1 MNNST
6 EAIIYQVEANVYYKG
21 HVERIR
27 MDVYNLE
34 RIDIILGIPWLQVH
48 NPEINWETREVKIT
62 RCLLLCRK
70 NMKLKEE
77 KRAKK
82 GKKIVTLE
90 EKKIVKW
97 AVDDKEDWGR
107 EKKVEVDH
115 RKTEIMVPWEFLK
128 QSQREY

>member
-6 EAIIYQVEANVYYKG
+6 EAIIYQVKANVYYKD

-27 MDVYNLE
+27 MDVCNLE

-82 GKKIVTLE
+82 GKKIATLE
-90 EKKIVKW
+90 EKKIVK
-97 AVDDKEDWGR
+97 
-107 EKKVEVDH
+107 
-115 RKTEIMVPWEFLK
+115 
-128 QSQREY
+128 

>member
-6 EAIIYQVEANVYYKG
+6 EAIIYQVEANVYYKD

-82 GKKIVTLE
+82 GKKIATLE
-90 EKKIVKW
+90 EKKIVKQ

-115 RKTEIMVPWEFLK
+115 RKTEIMVLWEFLK
-128 QSQREY
+128 

>member
-6 EAIIYQVEANVYYKG
+6 EAIIYQVEANVYYKD

-97 AVDDKEDWGR
+97 AVDNKEDWGR

-115 RKTEIMVPWEFLK
+115 RKTEIMVLWEFLK
-128 QSQREY
+128 

>member
-6 EAIIYQVEANVYYKG
+6 EAIIYQVEANVYYKD

-82 GKKIVTLE
+82 GKKIATLE
-90 EKKIVKW
+90 EKKIVK
-97 AVDDKEDWGR
+97 
-107 EKKVEVDH
+107 
-115 RKTEIMVPWEFLK
+115 
-128 QSQREY
+128 

>member
-6 EAIIYQVEANVYYKG
+6 EAITHQVEANVYYKG

-27 MDVYNLE
+27 MDVCNLE

-62 RCLLLCRK
+62 RCLLLCRR

-82 GKKIVTLE
+82 GKKIATLE
-90 EKKIVKW
+90 EKKIVK
-97 AVDDKEDWGR
+97 
-107 EKKVEVDH
+107 
-115 RKTEIMVPWEFLK
+115 
-128 QSQREY
+128 